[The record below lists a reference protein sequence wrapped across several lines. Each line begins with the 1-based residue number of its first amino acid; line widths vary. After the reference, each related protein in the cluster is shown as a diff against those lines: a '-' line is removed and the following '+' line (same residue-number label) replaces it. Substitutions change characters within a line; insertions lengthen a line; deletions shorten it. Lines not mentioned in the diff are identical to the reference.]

1 MTVVRMLVVGV
12 SRLIVICQEYHG
24 GLSKLLWL
32 SRLMAIVVVFFI
44 VVVRRLLV
52 NCV

>member
-24 GLSKLLWL
+24 GLLKLLWL
-32 SRLMAIVVVFFI
+32 SRLTAVIVVVFV
-44 VVVRRLLV
+44 VVVRRLVV
-52 NCV
+52 NCE